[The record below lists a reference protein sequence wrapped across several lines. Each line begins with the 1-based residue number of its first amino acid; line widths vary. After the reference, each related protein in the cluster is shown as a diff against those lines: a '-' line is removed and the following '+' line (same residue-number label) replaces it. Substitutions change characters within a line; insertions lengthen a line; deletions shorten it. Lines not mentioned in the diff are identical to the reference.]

1 MTLHTDFERVAL
13 PLADAFTISRGT
25 TETAENVL
33 VRVEDGDG
41 NVGLGNAAPS
51 AYYGETA
58 DTVEAVLPE
67 LLAIVEDV
75 DDPHAR
81 ERIERRT
88 SEHLGDNPAARAAV
102 SVALADLA
110 GKRFDVPLYRL
121 WGLDPAEAP
130 PTSFTVSVADPEEM
144 RTKAEA
150 VVERGFDVLK
160 VKLGA
165 DDGRDRERVAAV
177 REGAPDAR
185 IRVDANAAW
194 TPQEAV
200 ATSET
205 LADHDVEFLEQ
216 PVAATDLDGLRF
228 VRERGAVPVAA
239 DESVV
244 TASDVPQVAE
254 AADIVVAKVMK
265 CGSLR
270 ETRRVAHVAH
280 AHDCEAMLGCMIES
294 NASIAAAW
302 HCAPLFEYADLDG
315 SLLLAEDPV
324 AGVTMDG
331 TRTGLGALDRPGT
344 GAVARL
350 DREDSAEADEH
361 HSAEAD
367 EHHSAE
373 ASERENGG

>member
-1 MTLHTDFERVAL
+1 MTLHTDFERVEL
-13 PLADAFTISRGT
+13 PLVDAFTISRGT

-33 VRVEDGDG
+33 VRVEDDDG
-41 NVGLGNAAPS
+41 HVGLGNAAPA

-67 LLAIVEDV
+67 LLALVEDV
-75 DDPHAR
+75 GEPHAR
-81 ERIERRT
+81 GRVERRLG
-88 SEHLGDNPAARAAV
+88 ERLGDNPAARAAV

-110 GKRFDVPLYRL
+110 GKRLDVPLYRL

-130 PTSFTVSVADPEEM
+130 PTSFTVSVADAEEM
-144 RTKAEA
+144 RTKAETA
-150 VVERGFDVLK
+150 IDRGFDVLK

-165 DDGRDRERVAAV
+165 DDGRDRERIAAV

-194 TPQEAV
+194 TPQRAV

-205 LADHDVEFLEQ
+205 LAEYGVEFLEQ

-228 VRERGAVPVAA
+228 VREHGAVPVAA

-244 TASDVPQVAE
+244 TASDVPRVAE
-254 AADIVVAKVMK
+254 AVDIVVAKVMK

-280 AHDCEAMLGCMIES
+280 AHDCEAMLGCMVES

-324 AGVTMDG
+324 AGVPMDG
-331 TRTGLGALDRPGT
+331 DGADLSGLDRPGT

-350 DREDSAEADEH
+350 GRDDSSEADE
-361 HSAEAD
+361 
-367 EHHSAE
+367 
-373 ASERENGG
+373 REPRG

>member
-1 MTLHTDFERVAL
+1 MTLHTEFERVAL
-13 PLADAFTISRGT
+13 PLADPFTISRGT
-25 TETAENVL
+25 TGTAENVL
-33 VRVEDGDG
+33 VRVTDDEGH
-41 NVGLGNAAPS
+41 VGLGSAAPS
-51 AYYGETA
+51 AYYGETPA
-58 DTVEAVLPE
+58 TVEAVLPD
-67 LLAIVEDV
+67 LLALVEDV

-81 ERIERRT
+81 ERVERRMC
-88 SEHLGDNPAARAAV
+88 ERLGDNPAARAAV

-110 GKRFDVPLYRL
+110 GKRLGVPLYRL
-121 WGLDPAEAP
+121 WGFDPAEAP
-130 PTSFTVSVADPEEM
+130 PTSFTVSVAAPDEM
-144 RTKAEA
+144 RTKAENA
-150 VVERGFDVLK
+150 TERGFDVLK

-200 ATSET
+200 AHSET
-205 LADHDVEFLEQ
+205 LADHAVEFLEQ
-216 PVAATDLDGLRF
+216 PVAATDVDGLGF

-244 TASDVPQVAE
+244 TANDVPRVAD
-254 AADIVVAKVMK
+254 AVDIVVAKVNK

-280 AHDCEAMLGCMIES
+280 AHDCEAMLGCMVES

-324 AGVTMDG
+324 TGVPMDG
-331 TRTGLGALDRPGT
+331 NEANIAALDRPGT
-344 GAVARL
+344 GAV
-350 DREDSAEADEH
+350 EE
-361 HSAEAD
+361 
-367 EHHSAE
+367 
-373 ASERENGG
+373 